1 MVGCDKPAI
10 LGGNVP
16 AYRLYWREGSGS
28 LVAEVALALCGA
40 AVERI
45 HVADR
50 ASQRSPDFLAINPA
64 GQIPVLILPDGTI
77 LTETSAIVVALADAF
92 PESGILPPT
101 GSAARSTSLRWLMY
115 MATTGY
121 PAALR
126 TYYSERY
133 TGDTAKTAHE
143 AVRRAATAESDKLF
157 AILAAAAKGPF
168 LLGET
173 VTMADVYLA
182 MLADWHPPA
191 LENAAISQIYHKV
204 QSYPIIGEAW
214 MRHEHA
220 G

>member
-40 AVERI
+40 TVERI

-64 GQIPVLILPDGTI
+64 GQIPVLILPDGTV

-101 GSAARSTSLRWLMY
+101 G
-115 MATTGY
+115 
-121 PAALR
+121 
-126 TYYSERY
+126 
-133 TGDTAKTAHE
+133 
-143 AVRRAATAESDKLF
+143 
-157 AILAAAAKGPF
+157 
-168 LLGET
+168 
-173 VTMADVYLA
+173 
-182 MLADWHPPA
+182 
-191 LENAAISQIYHKV
+191 
-204 QSYPIIGEAW
+204 
-214 MRHEHA
+214 
-220 G
+220 